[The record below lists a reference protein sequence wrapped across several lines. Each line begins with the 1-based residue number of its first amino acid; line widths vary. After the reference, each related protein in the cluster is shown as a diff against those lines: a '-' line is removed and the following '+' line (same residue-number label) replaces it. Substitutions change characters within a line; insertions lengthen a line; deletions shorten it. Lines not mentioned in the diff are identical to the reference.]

1 MIRLLLSFCLFL
13 PFSLWAENEAQY
25 SSSTQQLIIPKVVI
39 HNDVTQ
45 QAYKVAMQEL
55 DNKDFQLVSAEKSA
69 TDIASKFNEATYYP
83 SSLEVQIPNVVV
95 DEKITEQSYAV
106 AMKQGETGFFKLLSV
121 QASQR
126 DTLFL
131 NGKIYT
137 VNPQQ
142 LWAEALYINNGKIRY
157 VGSNEAARKLVNA
170 KTEVIDLNGAMVM
183 PGIQDVHMH
192 PLEAE
197 SPFAGTCLLD
207 NQEEDAENFIA
218 VLQDCAPLQ
227 EATEWVLG
235 SGHSVFT
242 LLESE
247 RLPIEILDEAIPDR
261 PVVIMESTS
270 HSVWVNSKA
279 LAIAGID
286 KNTPNP
292 TGGVIVKSP
301 QTGEPTGVL
310 FDAAGDLVMDY
321 VWLPTEEIKE
331 LNYLGLL
338 QALKKINSY
347 GITSVAEARTYWK
360 RDFQAAWKRAEKEG
374 KLTARAVLNLWLYPH
389 ENDEV
394 QIETLR
400 GLYQNSATNLVKLSQ
415 IKVYSDGILVNTT
428 AAMLAP
434 YLSVLG
440 DIPSQNGLNYFTEAR
455 LAKYLNALAPLGFD
469 FHIHAIGDRG
479 VQESLNAIEQMVYK
493 EGRHRV
499 THLEVVNKV
508 DYPRFKQLNVTAD
521 MQVAGAFAHPDHW
534 EENEALIGERADN
547 LIPLKS
553 LYEAGARVT
562 LSSDWDVSTLNPFIG
577 MQNALTRAPQN
588 LPDLASVIE
597 AYTVNPAYALRQEKM
612 TGSLEVGKF
621 ADMIV
626 LDQNIF
632 DIDIN
637 KISDTRVMKTY
648 LAGKLVFER

>member
-1 MIRLLLSFCLFL
+1 MKVLLGLCLLL
-13 PFSLWAENEAQY
+13 PFSLYAENEAQY
-25 SSSTQQLIIPKVVI
+25 FTSTKQLIIPKVAI

-45 QAYKVAMQEL
+45 QAYSVAMQEL
-55 DNKDFQLVSAEKSA
+55 ENQDFQLVSAEKSP
-69 TDIASKFNEATYYP
+69 TENTSRFNEATYYP
-83 SSLEVQIPNVVV
+83 THSEVQIPYVVV
-95 DEKITEQSYAV
+95 DKKITEQAYTV
-106 AMKQGETGFFKLLSV
+106 AMKQEETGFFKLLSV
-121 QASQR
+121 RAAQR
-126 DTLFL
+126 DKLFL
-131 NGKIYT
+131 NGEIYT

-142 LWAEALYINNGKIRY
+142 PWAEAIYINNGKIRY
-157 VGSNEAARKLVNA
+157 IGSNEAARKLINT
-170 KTEVIDLNGAMVM
+170 KTEIIDLKGAMVM

-207 NQEEDAENFIA
+207 SQEEDAENFIA
-218 VLQDCAPLQ
+218 VLQECAPLQ

-261 PVVIMESTS
+261 PVIIMEETS

-310 FDAAGDLVMDY
+310 FDAAGDLMMEH

-338 QALKKINSY
+338 EALKKISSY
-347 GITSVAEARTYWK
+347 GITSIAEARTYWK

-389 ENDEV
+389 EADET
-394 QIETLR
+394 QIKTLSS
-400 GLYQNSATNLVKLSQ
+400 LYANSPTSLVKLSQ

-440 DIPSQNGLNYFTEAR
+440 GIPSQNGLNYFTEAR

-479 VQESLNAIEQMVYK
+479 VQESLNAIEQMQYK
-493 EGRHRV
+493 QGRHRI
-499 THLEVVNKV
+499 THLEVVNKA
-508 DYPRFKQLNVTAD
+508 DYPRFKQLKVTAD
-521 MQVAGAFAHPDHW
+521 MQVAGAFAHPNHW
-534 EENEALIGERADN
+534 EENEALIGERANN

-597 AYTVNPAYALRQEKM
+597 AYTINPAYALRQEKM

-632 DIDIN
+632 NIDIN

-648 LAGKLVFER
+648 LAGRLVFER